1 MRRIVGLVAE
11 FLNFICKRGAVIAF
25 WIVGKEKSLAL
36 VIPIV
41 GSESLR
47 FLEMRNSVGP
57 VTGMVEVLGETEFG
71 IRCGAVWA
79 RGSQMFPELR
89 FSREKGTSVTIGDPI
104 ANRIKIG
111 SGIQVRKR
119 LEA

>member
-11 FLNFICKRGAVIAF
+11 FLNFICKRGAVISF

-47 FLEMRNSVGP
+47 FLEMRDGFRAVAL
-57 VTGMVEVLGETEFG
+57 VIEKFCEAEFG
-71 IRCGAVWA
+71 ISQQAIRTG
-79 RGSQMFPELR
+79 GSEALAEFVFLFAGRRDGRQRPTKSQDALR
-89 FSREKGTSVTIGDPI
+89 
-104 ANRIKIG
+104 
-111 SGIQVRKR
+111 Q
-119 LEA
+119 